1 MLDEHELNAVL
12 KVAEMGSF
20 SLAARKLFVSQPSLS
35 QCVKKLETEL
45 GVQLFDRTS
54 NPLELTQEGRVYVEC
69 AQHICKIK
77 EDLLQKIADLSE
89 LRTGSLNIGS
99 SYTRSMCLLR
109 DVLPIFCHQFP
120 GIKVQVCEASNFSL
134 LERLQNGE
142 LDFAL
147 LYEPLDKKLFST
159 IPLMDEKVLLAVPR
173 GHRLAKGIPLKQSEP
188 YPKISFK
195 DLADENFIILKKT
208 RKMREIYDVLCNKTG
223 TRPNAIYEANSIIG
237 SAELC
242 AKGMGMT
249 LVTDTLRYYSTPE
262 ETPVVYEL
270 EEWQQTRKLVIA
282 KKKDKVTSKAAERFI
297 DTIIEYKNNL

>member
-20 SLAARKLFVSQPSLS
+20 SLAAKKLFVSQPSLS

-54 NPLELTQEGRVYVEC
+54 NPLELTPEGQVYAKC
-69 AQHICKIK
+69 AQQVCELKK
-77 EDLLQKIADLSE
+77 DMLRQIADLSE
-89 LRTGSLNIGS
+89 LKTGTLNIGS

-109 DVLPIFCHQFP
+109 DVLPLFCQRFT
-120 GIKVQVCEASNFSL
+120 GIKVHVCEASNYSL
-134 LERLQNGE
+134 VERLQNGE

-147 LYEPLDKKLFST
+147 LYEPLDKKIFST

-173 GHRLAKGIPLKQSEP
+173 NHRLAKGIPLKQSEP

-195 DLADENFIILKKT
+195 ELADENFIVLKKT
-208 RKMREIYDVLCNKTG
+208 RKMREIYDILCSETETN
-223 TRPNAIYEANSIIG
+223 PNAIYEANSIIG

-262 ETPVVYEL
+262 ETPVMYEL
-270 EEWQQTRKLVIA
+270 AEWKETRKLVIA
-282 KKKDKVTSKAAERFI
+282 KKKDRVTSKAAEVFI
-297 DTIIEYKNNL
+297 NTILKHKLNL

>member
-12 KVAEMGSF
+12 KVAEAGSF

-35 QCVKKLETEL
+35 QCVKKIETEL
-45 GVQLFDRTS
+45 GVQLFDRAS
-54 NPLELTQEGRVYVEC
+54 NPLELTPEGRVYVKC
-69 AQHICKIK
+69 AQQICKIK

-89 LRTGSLNIGS
+89 LKTGNLNIGS

-109 DVLPIFCHQFP
+109 DVLPLFCQRFT
-120 GIKVQVCEASNFSL
+120 GIKVHVCEASNYSL
-134 LERLQNGE
+134 MERLQNGE

-147 LYEPLDKKLFST
+147 LYEPLDKKIFST

-173 GHRLAKGIPLKQSEP
+173 GHRLAKGIPLKQLEP

-195 DLADENFIILKKT
+195 ELEDENFIVLKKT
-208 RKMREIYDVLCNKTG
+208 RKMREIYDVLCSETKTI
-223 TRPNAIYEANSIIG
+223 PNAIYEANSIIG

-249 LVTDTLRYYSTPE
+249 LVTDTLRYYSAPE
-262 ETPVVYEL
+262 ETPVMYEL
-270 EEWQQTRKLVIA
+270 AEWKETRKLVIA
-282 KKKDKVTSKAAERFI
+282 KKKDKVTSKAAEVFI
-297 DTIIEYKNNL
+297 NTILKHKLNL